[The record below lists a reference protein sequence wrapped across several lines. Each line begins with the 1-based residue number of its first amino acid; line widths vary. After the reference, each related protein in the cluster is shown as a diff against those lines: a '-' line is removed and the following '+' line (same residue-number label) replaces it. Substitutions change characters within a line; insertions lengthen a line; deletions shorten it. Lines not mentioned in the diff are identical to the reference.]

1 MIPWSVVA
9 QIGEDE
15 FYPALD
21 PESPRFVVTIDKPG
35 SNHSLVQELLSPV
48 FDVGL
53 SPSQMAIDLVHLAAI
68 VYTADL
74 RIWRGYNGEDGWT
87 REIHVYMPVADVGL
101 WNAAASALCDLLRFL
116 TGDNWKVHFRST
128 TSVSVGALGKPTA
141 RSPNGVCLFSGGLD
155 SYVGA
160 IDLLASGRHLALVGH
175 YGNTQREQLAAYE
188 TLKPAYDLQMLPLW
202 FYLVPP
208 KSSKEQVVELT
219 MRSRSILFLTL
230 GTAVATALPGETPL
244 YIPENGLIS
253 LNVPLTFGRTG
264 THSTRTTHP
273 HTIALY
279 RNLIDALGISV
290 PIYTPYRFKTKGEML
305 RDCSNQVVL
314 SSGIHSTMS
323 CSHPQS
329 GRFHRRPVGQHCG
342 YCVPC
347 IIRRAALSAVN
358 LDDEQRNRDVLSAD
372 IRANEA
378 AGQDK
383 RAFLMAIARLRAM
396 SDLEITSEILASG
409 PVDVS
414 DLEGLAGVFRRGMQ
428 EVEQFLGRTT

>member
-1 MIPWSVVA
+1 MIPWHVIA

-21 PESPRFVVTIDKPG
+21 PEFPRFVVTIDKPG
-35 SNHSLVQELLSPV
+35 SNHSLVQQFLAPV

-53 SPSQMAIDLVHLAAI
+53 SPSQTAIDLVNLAAI
-68 VYTADL
+68 TYTADL
-74 RIWRGYNGEDGWT
+74 RVWRGYNDEDGWT
-87 REIHVYMPVADVGL
+87 REILVYVPVADVEL
-101 WNAAASALCDLLRFL
+101 WNAAAGILCDLLRFL
-116 TGDNWKVHFRST
+116 TGDNWRVSFRAAT
-128 TSVSVGALGKPTA
+128 GVLAGTLGKPTV
-141 RSPNGVCLFSGGLD
+141 RSPEGVCLFSGGLD

-160 IDLLASGRHLALVGH
+160 IDLLASGKHLALVGH

-188 TLKPAYDLQMLPLW
+188 SLKPVYDLQMIPLW

-208 KSSKEQVVELT
+208 KSSKDQVVELT

-230 GTAVATALPGETPL
+230 GTAVATALPAGTPL
-244 YIPENGLIS
+244 YIAENGLIS

-264 THSTRTTHP
+264 TLSTRTTHP

-279 RNLIDALGISV
+279 RKLIEALGISV
-290 PIYTPYRFKTKGEML
+290 PLHTPYRFKTKGEML
-305 RDCSNQVVL
+305 RDCGDKEVL
-314 SSGIHSTMS
+314 KSGIHSTMS
-323 CSHPQS
+323 CSRPQS
-329 GRFHRRPVGQHCG
+329 GRFHGRPVGQHCG

-347 IIRRAALSAVN
+347 IIRRAALTAVK
-358 LDDEQRNRDVLSAD
+358 LDDEPRIKDVLSAD

-383 RAFLMAIARLRAM
+383 RPFLMAIARLHEM
-396 SDLEITSEILASG
+396 SDLEVTSEILASG

-414 DLEGLAGVFRRGMQ
+414 DLEGLTGVFRRGMQ
-428 EVEQFLGRTT
+428 EVEQFLADKM